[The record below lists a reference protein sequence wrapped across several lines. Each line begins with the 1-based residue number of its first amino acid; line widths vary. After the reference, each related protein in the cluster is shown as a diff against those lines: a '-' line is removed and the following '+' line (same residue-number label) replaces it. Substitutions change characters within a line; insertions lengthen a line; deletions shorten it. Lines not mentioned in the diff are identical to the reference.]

1 MLPVYGPDDELTRAI
16 QKARARFEAMTP
28 AEKAE
33 MSRRQARSWGRAEA
47 AFGSDADEAEYAAA
61 MASGDPDRIAEVKR
75 KEEQRLAAFDAQIA
89 KLDPTP

>member
-1 MLPVYGPDDELTRAI
+1 
-16 QKARARFEAMTP
+16 
-28 AEKAE
+28 
-33 MSRRQARSWGRAEA
+33 
-47 AFGSDADEAEYAAA
+47 